1 MMTGTVLFFDRRRG
15 FGFAEGAD
23 GRRYCLYRKQYG
35 KNYYKE
41 GSTMPG
47 TIVSFEVDESD
58 PRGPFAVNIKME
70 PINNAA
76 S

>member
-47 TIVSFEVDESD
+47 TIVSFDVDESD
-58 PRGPFAVNIKME
+58 LRGPFAVNIKME
-70 PINNAA
+70 SINNAA